1 MVLPPPNVTGSLHL
15 GHALTVALQDA
26 LVRWSVGLGGA
37 EWGIGGWGGSL
48 GGHLG
53 LGGAVWGI
61 WGWGGCLGHLGRG
74 HIGCFVGGSWGAI
87 GVWGGKLGSPGGI
100 WGGLRGYLGLGGCL
114 VGYFGGSFGPSRT
127 DLGVLEALQGVE
139 APLGALGIWG
149 GVSSM
154 GAGGAGGCSEY
165 PTPVWVPTALCQA
178 ADAGLERAL
187 GTGHRPCR
195 HRHPGETRV
204 PNSLPLPRPVSP
216 ASPPTCPQRP
226 PSVCPQAVVER
237 WLWQQRGLRRQDLT
251 RSEFLEEVWAWKQR

>member
-1 MVLPPPNVTGSLHL
+1 MGP
-15 GHALTVALQDA
+15 
-26 LVRWSVGLGGA
+26 
-37 EWGIGGWGGSL
+37 
-48 GGHLG
+48 
-53 LGGAVWGI
+53 
-61 WGWGGCLGHLGRG
+61 
-74 HIGCFVGGSWGAI
+74 
-87 GVWGGKLGSPGGI
+87 PGGI

-139 APLGALGIWG
+139 VPLGALGIWG

-216 ASPPTCPQRP
+216 ASPPTCPQCP
-226 PSVCPQAVVER
+226 PLRVSPGRGGALAVAAAGFTPSGFDPLRVPGGGLGLETTVR
-237 WLWQQRGLRRQDLT
+237 ATVGTRGGVR
-251 RSEFLEEVWAWKQR
+251 VG